1 MKTNPQVYHHP
12 LMRTMRQSIS
22 RYQLLEPHASV
33 LVALSGGA
41 DSVALLLALQLSDYR
56 PIAIHCNFHLRGE
69 ESLRDEQFCR
79 NLTAQL
85 GIELE
90 VHHFDT
96 RAYATTH
103 GLSVEMAAR
112 DLRYQVFE
120 QEATKRGIEAI
131 AVAHHL
137 QDNVETLLGNL
148 SRGTGLTGLRG
159 ILPKRGSIIRP
170 LLDVHPKEIHDFL
183 HLLRQPFCNDST
195 NQDTSIKRN
204 AIRHRI
210 IPLFQELNPQ
220 FLTTSRS
227 TLAHLRD
234 AETIYQKGIEALLTE
249 ARVPQ
254 PFPLSHT
261 SISTYKVENLLLSGV
276 APTLLHYITEG
287 KGFSADAIEQF
298 EAQLSSPHPVS
309 ITANNYTLECRK
321 GLLHL
326 ISKPLRENEGAVEYL
341 RIDSNQ
347 GEISTPYGIF
357 SYSIHEKNEAIPTS
371 PLSIVLDWD
380 ALSQHYTDAKSVVTL
395 SISAIDPEEKI
406 QPFGLKGRKTIHKIL
421 NEKGV
426 VPVLFSSIPL
436 LRAGEQA
443 LWVVPIQRTEAFA
456 ITPNTRRY
464 LQLSFSPIEE

>member
-12 LMRTMRQSIS
+12 LMRAMRQSIS

-41 DSVALLLALQLSDYR
+41 DSVALLLALQITEYH

-112 DLRYQVFE
+112 ELRYQVFE
-120 QEATKRGIEAI
+120 QEASKRGIEAI

-204 AIRHRI
+204 AIRHCI

-261 SISTYKVENLLLSGV
+261 SISTYKVENLLRSGV

-464 LQLSFSPIEE
+464 IQLSFSPIEE

>member
-41 DSVALLLALQLSDYR
+41 DSVALLLALQLADYR

-103 GLSVEMAAR
+103 VSVEMAAR
-112 DLRYQVFE
+112 ELRYQVFE

-204 AIRHRI
+204 AIRHCI

-254 PFPLSHT
+254 VFPFSHT
-261 SISTYKVENLLLSGV
+261 TILTYKVESLLRSGV
-276 APTLLHYITEG
+276 APTLLHYITKG

-326 ISKPLRENEGAVEYL
+326 ISTPLRENEGAVEYL

-380 ALSQHYTDAKSVVTL
+380 ALSQHYTDAKGMVTL

-406 QPFGLKGRKTIHKIL
+406 QPFGLKGRKTIHKIF
-421 NEKGV
+421 NEKGI

-456 ITPNTRRY
+456 ITPNTHRY
-464 LQLSFSPIEE
+464 LQLSFSPIKE

>member
-12 LMRTMRQSIS
+12 LMRTMRQSIR

-41 DSVALLLALQLSDYR
+41 DSVALLLALQLAEYH

-112 DLRYQVFE
+112 ELRYQVFE
-120 QEATKRGIEAI
+120 QEASKRGIEAI

-159 ILPKRGSIIRP
+159 ILLKRGSIIRP

-183 HLLRQPFCNDST
+183 HLLGQSFCNDST
-195 NQDTSIKRN
+195 NQDTTIKRN

-220 FLTTSRS
+220 FLATSRS

-234 AETIYQKGIEALLTE
+234 AEAIYQKGIEALLTE

-254 PFPLSHT
+254 VFPFSYTTIL
-261 SISTYKVENLLLSGV
+261 TYKAESLLRSGV
-276 APTLLHYITEG
+276 APTLLHYITKG

-298 EAQLSSPHPVS
+298 AAQLSSSHPVS
-309 ITANNYTLECRK
+309 ITANSHTLECRQ

-326 ISKPLRENEGAVEYL
+326 ISKPPREKEGAVEYL
-341 RIDSNQ
+341 RINSKQ
-347 GEISTPYGIF
+347 GEIVTSYGIF
-357 SYSIHEKNEAIPTS
+357 SYSIHEKGEPIPTS
-371 PLSIVLDWD
+371 PLTIMLDWD
-380 ALSQHYTDAKSVVTL
+380 ALSQHHTDAKGVVTL

-436 LRAGEQA
+436 LLAGEQP
-443 LWVVPIQRTEAFA
+443 LWVVPMQRTEAFA

-464 LQLSFSPIEE
+464 LQLTFSPIEG

>member
-1 MKTNPQVYHHP
+1 MKTNSQVYHHP

-254 PFPLSHT
+254 VFPFSHT
-261 SISTYKVENLLLSGV
+261 TILTYKVESLLRSGV
-276 APTLLHYITEG
+276 APTLLHYITKG

-298 EAQLSSPHPVS
+298 AAQLSSPHPVS

-380 ALSQHYTDAKSVVTL
+380 ALSQHYTDAKGMVTL
-395 SISAIDPEEKI
+395 SISAIDLEEKI
-406 QPFGLKGRKTIHKIL
+406 QPFRLKGRKTIHKIL
-421 NEKGV
+421 NEKGI

-436 LRAGEQA
+436 LRAGEQP
-443 LWVVPIQRTEAFA
+443 LWVVPIQRTETFA

>member
-1 MKTNPQVYHHP
+1 MKTSPQVYHHP
-12 LMRTMRQSIS
+12 LIRTMRQNIS

-79 NLTAQL
+79 DLTAQL

-96 RAYATTH
+96 RAYATSH

-112 DLRYQVFE
+112 ELRYQVFE
-120 QEATKRGIEAI
+120 QEASKRGIEAI

-148 SRGTGLTGLRG
+148 SRRTGLTGLRG

-170 LLDVHPKEIHDFL
+170 LLDVPPKEIHDFL
-183 HLLRQPFCNDST
+183 HLLGQPFCLDST

-204 AIRHRI
+204 AIRHCI

-261 SISTYKVENLLLSGV
+261 SISTYKVENLLRSGV

>member
-1 MKTNPQVYHHP
+1 MKTSPQVYHHP
-12 LMRTMRQSIS
+12 LIRTMRQNIS

-79 NLTAQL
+79 DLTAQL

-96 RAYATTH
+96 RAYATSH

-112 DLRYQVFE
+112 ELRYQVFE
-120 QEATKRGIEAI
+120 QEASKRGIEAI

-148 SRGTGLTGLRG
+148 SRRTGLTGLRG

-170 LLDVHPKEIHDFL
+170 LLDVPPKEIHDFL
-183 HLLRQPFCNDST
+183 HLLGQPFCLDST

-261 SISTYKVENLLLSGV
+261 SISTYKVENLLRSGV

-357 SYSIHEKNEAIPTS
+357 SYSIHEKGEPIPSS
-371 PLSIVLDWD
+371 PLTIMLDWD
-380 ALSQHYTDAKSVVTL
+380 ALSLHCSNAKGEVTL

-421 NEKGV
+421 NEKGI

-456 ITPNTRRY
+456 ITPSTRRY

>member
-1 MKTNPQVYHHP
+1 M
-12 LMRTMRQSIS
+12 
-22 RYQLLEPHASV
+22 
-33 LVALSGGA
+33 
-41 DSVALLLALQLSDYR
+41 
-56 PIAIHCNFHLRGE
+56 
-69 ESLRDEQFCR
+69 
-79 NLTAQL
+79 
-85 GIELE
+85 
-90 VHHFDT
+90 
-96 RAYATTH
+96 
-103 GLSVEMAAR
+103 
-112 DLRYQVFE
+112 
-120 QEATKRGIEAI
+120 
-131 AVAHHL
+131 
-137 QDNVETLLGNL
+137 GNL
-148 SRGTGLTGLRG
+148 SRRTGLTGLRG

-170 LLDVHPKEIHDFL
+170 LLDVPPKEIHDFL
-183 HLLRQPFCNDST
+183 HLLGQPFCLDST

-261 SISTYKVENLLLSGV
+261 SISTYKVENLLRSGV

-357 SYSIHEKNEAIPTS
+357 SYSIHEKGEPIPSS
-371 PLSIVLDWD
+371 PLTIMLDWD
-380 ALSQHYTDAKSVVTL
+380 ALSLHCSNAKGEVTL

-421 NEKGV
+421 NEKGI

-456 ITPNTRRY
+456 ITPSTRRY

>member
-12 LMRTMRQSIS
+12 LMRTMRQSI
-22 RYQLLEPHASV
+22 RRHQLLEPHASV

-41 DSVALLLALQLSDYR
+41 DSVALLLALQLADYR

-204 AIRHRI
+204 AIRHCI

-254 PFPLSHT
+254 VFPFSHT
-261 SISTYKVENLLLSGV
+261 TILTYKVESLLRSGV
-276 APTLLHYITEG
+276 APTLLHYITKG

-326 ISKPLRENEGAVEYL
+326 ISTPLRENEGAVEYL

-380 ALSQHYTDAKSVVTL
+380 ALSQHYTDAKGMVTL

-406 QPFGLKGRKTIHKIL
+406 QPFGLKGRKTIHKIF
-421 NEKGV
+421 NEKGI

-456 ITPNTRRY
+456 ITPNTHRY
-464 LQLSFSPIEE
+464 LQLSFSPIKE

>member
-1 MKTNPQVYHHP
+1 MKTSPQVYHHP

-41 DSVALLLALQLSDYR
+41 DSVALLLALQLADYR
-56 PIAIHCNFHLRGE
+56 PIAVHCNFLLRGE

-79 NLTAQL
+79 DLTDQL

-96 RAYATTH
+96 CAYATTH
-103 GLSVEMAAR
+103 RLSVEMAAR
-112 DLRYQVFE
+112 ELRYQVFE
-120 QEATKRGIEAI
+120 QEASKRGIEAI

-159 ILPKRGSIIRP
+159 ILPKRGSTIRP

-254 PFPLSHT
+254 VFPFSYTTIL
-261 SISTYKVENLLLSGV
+261 TYKVESLLRSGV
-276 APTLLHYITEG
+276 APTLLHYITKG

-298 EAQLSSPHPVS
+298 AAQLSSSHPVS
-309 ITANNYTLECRK
+309 ITANNHTLECRK

-326 ISKPLRENEGAVEYL
+326 ISKPPREKEEAVEYL

-347 GEISTPYGIF
+347 GVISTSYGIF

-380 ALSQHYTDAKSVVTL
+380 ALSQHHTDAKGVVTL

-426 VPVLFSSIPL
+426 VPILFSSIPL
-436 LRAGEQA
+436 LRAGEQP

-456 ITPNTRRY
+456 ITLNTRCY
-464 LQLSFSPIEE
+464 LQLTFSPIEE

>member
-1 MKTNPQVYHHP
+1 M
-12 LMRTMRQSIS
+12 
-22 RYQLLEPHASV
+22 
-33 LVALSGGA
+33 
-41 DSVALLLALQLSDYR
+41 
-56 PIAIHCNFHLRGE
+56 
-69 ESLRDEQFCR
+69 
-79 NLTAQL
+79 
-85 GIELE
+85 
-90 VHHFDT
+90 
-96 RAYATTH
+96 
-103 GLSVEMAAR
+103 
-112 DLRYQVFE
+112 
-120 QEATKRGIEAI
+120 
-131 AVAHHL
+131 

-261 SISTYKVENLLLSGV
+261 SISTYKVENLLRSGV

-380 ALSQHYTDAKSVVTL
+380 ALSQHYTDAKSMVTL

-421 NEKGV
+421 NEKGI

-436 LRAGEQA
+436 LRAGEQP

-464 LQLSFSPIEE
+464 LQLSFSPIKE

>member
-12 LMRTMRQSIS
+12 LMRAMRQSIS

-41 DSVALLLALQLSDYR
+41 DSVALLLALQLADYR

-112 DLRYQVFE
+112 ELRYQVFE

-195 NQDTSIKRN
+195 NQDPSIKRN
-204 AIRHRI
+204 AIRHCI

-227 TLAHLRD
+227 TLAHLRN

-261 SISTYKVENLLLSGV
+261 SISTYKVENLLRSGV

-326 ISKPLRENEGAVEYL
+326 ISKPLRENKGAVEYL

-347 GEISTPYGIF
+347 GEISSPYGIF

-380 ALSQHYTDAKSVVTL
+380 ALSQHCSNAKGEVTL

-406 QPFGLKGRKTIHKIL
+406 QPFRLKGRKTIHKIL
-421 NEKGV
+421 NEKGI

-436 LRAGEQA
+436 LRAGEQP

-464 LQLSFSPIEE
+464 LQLSFSPIKE

>member
-12 LMRTMRQSIS
+12 LMRTMRQSI
-22 RYQLLEPHASV
+22 RRHQLLEPHASV

-41 DSVALLLALQLSDYR
+41 DSVALLLALQIAEYH

-79 NLTAQL
+79 DLTAQL

-90 VHHFDT
+90 VYHFDT
-96 RAYATTH
+96 RAYASTH
-103 GLSVEMAAR
+103 RLSVEMAAR

-120 QEATKRGIEAI
+120 QEASKRGIEAI

-159 ILPKRGSIIRP
+159 IRPKRGSIIRP
-170 LLDVHPKEIHDFL
+170 LLEVHPKEIHDFL
-183 HLLRQPFCNDST
+183 ALLGQSFCSDST

-254 PFPLSHT
+254 PFPIT
-261 SISTYKVENLLLSGV
+261 YTAISTYKVESLLRSGV
-276 APTLLHYITEG
+276 AHTLLHYITKE

-298 EAQLSSPHPVS
+298 AAQLSSSQPVS

-326 ISKPLRENEGAVEYL
+326 ISKPPREKEEAVEYL

-380 ALSQHYTDAKSVVTL
+380 ALSLHCSDAKGEVTL

-426 VPVLFSSIPL
+426 VPALFSSIPL
-436 LRAGEQA
+436 LRACEQP
-443 LWVVPIQRTEAFA
+443 LWVVPLQRTEAFTV
-456 ITPNTRRY
+456 TPDTHCY
-464 LQLSFSPIEE
+464 LQLTYSPIVE

>member
-69 ESLRDEQFCR
+69 ESLRDEHFCR
-79 NLTAQL
+79 NLTDQL

-96 RAYATTH
+96 RAYAATH
-103 GLSVEMAAR
+103 RLSVEMAAR
-112 DLRYQVFE
+112 ELRYQVFE
-120 QEATKRGIEAI
+120 QEASKRGIEAI
-131 AVAHHL
+131 AVA
-137 QDNVETLLGNL
+137 TLLGNL

-183 HLLRQPFCNDST
+183 HLLGQPFCLDST

-204 AIRHRI
+204 AIRHCI

-261 SISTYKVENLLLSGV
+261 SISTYKVENLLRSGV

-326 ISKPLRENEGAVEYL
+326 ISKPMRENEGAVEYL

-380 ALSQHYTDAKSVVTL
+380 ALSQHYTDAKGMVTL

-436 LRAGEQA
+436 LRAGEQP

-456 ITPNTRRY
+456 ITPSTRRY
-464 LQLSFSPIEE
+464 LQLSFSPIKE

>member
-12 LMRTMRQSIS
+12 LMRAMRQSIS

-41 DSVALLLALQLSDYR
+41 DSVALLLALQITEYH

-112 DLRYQVFE
+112 ELRYQVFE

-195 NQDTSIKRN
+195 NQDPSIKRN
-204 AIRHRI
+204 AIRHCI

-227 TLAHLRD
+227 TLAHLRN

-261 SISTYKVENLLLSGV
+261 SISTYKVENLLRSGV

-326 ISKPLRENEGAVEYL
+326 ISKPLRENKGAVEYL

-347 GEISTPYGIF
+347 GEISSPYGIF

-380 ALSQHYTDAKSVVTL
+380 ALSQRYTDAKGMVTL

-406 QPFGLKGRKTIHKIL
+406 QPFRLKGRKTIHKIL
-421 NEKGV
+421 NEKGI

-436 LRAGEQA
+436 LRAGEQP

-464 LQLSFSPIEE
+464 LQLSFSPIKE

>member
-112 DLRYQVFE
+112 ELRYQVFE

-195 NQDTSIKRN
+195 NQDPSIKRN
-204 AIRHRI
+204 AIRHCI

-227 TLAHLRD
+227 TLAHLRN

-261 SISTYKVENLLLSGV
+261 SISTYKVENLLRSGV

-347 GEISTPYGIF
+347 GEISTSYGIF

-380 ALSQHYTDAKSVVTL
+380 ALSQHCSNAKGEVTL
-395 SISAIDPEEKI
+395 SISAIDPEVKI

-436 LRAGEQA
+436 LLAGEQP
-443 LWVVPIQRTEAFA
+443 LWVVPMQRTEAFA

-464 LQLSFSPIEE
+464 LQLSFSPIKE

>member
-148 SRGTGLTGLRG
+148 SRATGLTGLRG

-183 HLLRQPFCNDST
+183 HLLRQSFCNDST

-254 PFPLSHT
+254 VFPFSHT
-261 SISTYKVENLLLSGV
+261 TILTYKVESLLRSGV
-276 APTLLHYITEG
+276 APTLLHYITKG

-326 ISKPLRENEGAVEYL
+326 ISRPLRENEGAVEYL

-380 ALSQHYTDAKSVVTL
+380 ALSQHHTDAKGMVTL
-395 SISAIDPEEKI
+395 SISAIDLEEKI
-406 QPFGLKGRKTIHKIL
+406 QPFRLKGRKTIHKIL
-421 NEKGV
+421 NEKGI

>member
-12 LMRTMRQSIS
+12 LMRAMRQSIS

-41 DSVALLLALQLSDYR
+41 DSVALLLALQLADYR

-112 DLRYQVFE
+112 ELRYQVFE

-195 NQDTSIKRN
+195 NQDPSIKRN
-204 AIRHRI
+204 AIRHCI

-227 TLAHLRD
+227 TLAHLRN

-261 SISTYKVENLLLSGV
+261 SISTYKVENLLRSGV

-326 ISKPLRENEGAVEYL
+326 ISKPLRENKGAVEYL

-347 GEISTPYGIF
+347 GEISSPYGIF

-380 ALSQHYTDAKSVVTL
+380 ALSQHCSNAKGEVTL

-421 NEKGV
+421 NEKGI

-436 LRAGEQA
+436 LRAGEQP

-464 LQLSFSPIEE
+464 LQLSFSPIKE

>member
-41 DSVALLLALQLSDYR
+41 DSVALLLALQITEYH

-261 SISTYKVENLLLSGV
+261 SISTYKVENLLRSGV

-347 GEISTPYGIF
+347 GEISTSYGIF

-380 ALSQHYTDAKSVVTL
+380 ALSLHCSDAKGEVTL

-406 QPFGLKGRKTIHKIL
+406 QPFRLKGRKTIHKIL
-421 NEKGV
+421 NEKGI

-436 LRAGEQA
+436 LRAGEQP
-443 LWVVPIQRTEAFA
+443 LWIVPIQRTEAFA

-464 LQLSFSPIEE
+464 LQLSFSPIKE

>member
-12 LMRTMRQSIS
+12 LMRTMRQSIR

-41 DSVALLLALQLSDYR
+41 DSVALLLALQLAEYH

-79 NLTAQL
+79 NLTDQL

-254 PFPLSHT
+254 PFPFSYTTIL
-261 SISTYKVENLLLSGV
+261 TYKVESLLRSGV
-276 APTLLHYITEG
+276 ALTLLHYITKG

-298 EAQLSSPHPVS
+298 AAQLSSSHPVS
-309 ITANNYTLECRK
+309 ITANSHTLECRQ

-326 ISKPLRENEGAVEYL
+326 ISKPLRENERAVEYL

-347 GEISTPYGIF
+347 GVISTSYGIF
-357 SYSIHEKNEAIPTS
+357 SYSIHEKNEAIPSS
-371 PLSIVLDWD
+371 PLTIVLDWD
-380 ALSQHYTDAKSVVTL
+380 ALSLHCSDAKDVVTL

-436 LRAGEQA
+436 LRAGEQP
-443 LWVVPIQRTEAFA
+443 LWVVPMQRTEAFA

-464 LQLSFSPIEE
+464 LQLTFSPIEG

>member
-79 NLTAQL
+79 ALSAQL
-85 GIELE
+85 GIQLE

-96 RAYATTH
+96 RAYATSH

-112 DLRYQVFE
+112 ELRYQVFE
-120 QEATKRGIEAI
+120 QEASKRGIEAI

-159 ILPKRGSIIRP
+159 ILPKRSSIIRP

-254 PFPLSHT
+254 VFPFSHT
-261 SISTYKVENLLLSGV
+261 TILTYKVESLLRSGV
-276 APTLLHYITEG
+276 APTLLHYITKG

-298 EAQLSSPHPVS
+298 AAQLSSPHPVS
-309 ITANNYTLECRK
+309 ITANSHTLECRK

-326 ISKPLRENEGAVEYL
+326 IFTPPREKEGAVEYL
-341 RIDSNQ
+341 RIDSKQ
-347 GEISTPYGIF
+347 GEISTSYGIF

-371 PLSIVLDWD
+371 PLSIGQDWD
-380 ALSQHYTDAKSVVTL
+380 ALSQHYTDAKGEVTL

-436 LRAGEQA
+436 LRAGEQP
-443 LWVVPIQRTEAFA
+443 LWVVPMQRTEAFA

-464 LQLSFSPIEE
+464 LQLTFSPIEG

>member
-1 MKTNPQVYHHP
+1 MKTNPQIYHHP
-12 LMRTMRQSIS
+12 LMRTMRQSIR

-41 DSVALLLALQLSDYR
+41 DSVALLLALQIAEYH

-79 NLTAQL
+79 DLTAQL

-90 VHHFDT
+90 VYHFDT
-96 RAYATTH
+96 RAYASTH
-103 GLSVEMAAR
+103 RLSVEMAAR

-120 QEATKRGIEAI
+120 QEASKRGIKAI

-159 ILPKRGSIIRP
+159 IRPQRGSIIRP
-170 LLDVHPKEIHDFL
+170 LLEVHPKEIHDFL
-183 HLLRQPFCNDST
+183 ALLGQSFCSDST

-261 SISTYKVENLLLSGV
+261 SISTYKVENLLRSGV
-276 APTLLHYITEG
+276 ALTLLHYITEG
-287 KGFSADAIEQF
+287 KGISSDAIEQF

-326 ISKPLRENEGAVEYL
+326 ISKPLRENKGAVEYL

-347 GEISTPYGIF
+347 GEISSPYGIF

-380 ALSQHYTDAKSVVTL
+380 ALSQRYTDAKGMVTL

-406 QPFGLKGRKTIHKIL
+406 QPFRLKGRKTIHKIL
-421 NEKGV
+421 NEKGI

-436 LRAGEQA
+436 LRAGEQP

>member
-254 PFPLSHT
+254 VFPFSHT
-261 SISTYKVENLLLSGV
+261 TILTYKVESLLRSGV
-276 APTLLHYITEG
+276 APTLLHYITKG

-298 EAQLSSPHPVS
+298 AAQLSSSHPVS
-309 ITANNYTLECRK
+309 ITANSHTLECRK

-326 ISKPLRENEGAVEYL
+326 IFTPPREKEGAVEYL
-341 RIDSNQ
+341 RIDLNQ
-347 GEISTPYGIF
+347 GEISTSYGIF

-380 ALSQHYTDAKSVVTL
+380 ALSQHCSNAKGEVTL
-395 SISAIDPEEKI
+395 SISAIDPEVKI

-426 VPVLFSSIPL
+426 VSVLFSSIPL
-436 LRAGEQA
+436 LLAGEQP
-443 LWVVPIQRTEAFA
+443 LWVVPMQRTEAFA

-464 LQLSFSPIEE
+464 LQLTFSPIEG

>member
-79 NLTAQL
+79 DLTDQL

-96 RAYATTH
+96 RAYAATH
-103 GLSVEMAAR
+103 RLSVEMAAR
-112 DLRYQVFE
+112 ELRYQVFE
-120 QEATKRGIEAI
+120 QEASKRGIEAI

-170 LLDVHPKEIHDFL
+170 LLDVHPKEIHL
-183 HLLRQPFCNDST
+183 DST
-195 NQDTSIKRN
+195 NQDTAIKRN

-261 SISTYKVENLLLSGV
+261 SISTYKVENLLRSGV

-347 GEISTPYGIF
+347 GEISSPYGIF

-380 ALSQHYTDAKSVVTL
+380 ALSQHYTDAKGMVTL
-395 SISAIDPEEKI
+395 SISAIDLEEKI
-406 QPFGLKGRKTIHKIL
+406 QPFRLKGRKTIHKIL
-421 NEKGV
+421 NEKGI

-456 ITPNTRRY
+456 ITPSTRRY

>member
-12 LMRTMRQSIS
+12 LMRTMRQSI
-22 RYQLLEPHASV
+22 RRHQLLEPHASV

-41 DSVALLLALQLSDYR
+41 DSVALLLALQLADYR

-204 AIRHRI
+204 AIRHCI

-254 PFPLSHT
+254 VFPCSHT
-261 SISTYKVENLLLSGV
+261 TILTYKVESLLRSGV
-276 APTLLHYITEG
+276 APTLLHYITKG

-309 ITANNYTLECRK
+309 ITENNYTLECRK

-326 ISKPLRENEGAVEYL
+326 ISTPLRENEGAVEYL

-380 ALSQHYTDAKSVVTL
+380 ALSQHYTDAKGMVTL

-406 QPFGLKGRKTIHKIL
+406 QPFGLKGRKTIHKIF
-421 NEKGV
+421 NEKGI

-456 ITPNTRRY
+456 ITPNTHRY
-464 LQLSFSPIEE
+464 LQLSFSPIKE

>member
-210 IPLFQELNPQ
+210 IPLFQELNHQ

-254 PFPLSHT
+254 VFPFSHT
-261 SISTYKVENLLLSGV
+261 TILTYKVESLLRSGV
-276 APTLLHYITEG
+276 APTLLHYITKG

-298 EAQLSSPHPVS
+298 AAQLSSSHPVS
-309 ITANNYTLECRK
+309 ITANSHTLECRK

-326 ISKPLRENEGAVEYL
+326 IFTPPREKEGAVEYL
-341 RIDSNQ
+341 RIDLNQ
-347 GEISTPYGIF
+347 GEISTSYGIF

-380 ALSQHYTDAKSVVTL
+380 ALSQHCSNAKGEVTL
-395 SISAIDPEEKI
+395 SISAIDPEVKI

-426 VPVLFSSIPL
+426 VSVLFSSIPL
-436 LRAGEQA
+436 LLAGEQP
-443 LWVVPIQRTEAFA
+443 LWVVPMQRTEAFA

-464 LQLSFSPIEE
+464 LQLTFSPIEG

>member
-12 LMRTMRQSIS
+12 LMRAMRQSIS

-41 DSVALLLALQLSDYR
+41 DSVALLLALQLTDYR

-90 VHHFDT
+90 VHYFDT

-112 DLRYQVFE
+112 ELRYQIFE
-120 QEATKRGIEAI
+120 QEASKRGIEAI

-204 AIRHRI
+204 AIRHCI

-261 SISTYKVENLLLSGV
+261 SISTYKVENLLRSGV

-341 RIDSNQ
+341 RINSNQ
-347 GEISTPYGIF
+347 GEISSPYGIF

-380 ALSQHYTDAKSVVTL
+380 ALSQHYTDAKGMVTL

-436 LRAGEQA
+436 LRAGEQP

-464 LQLSFSPIEE
+464 LQLSFSPIKE

>member
-1 MKTNPQVYHHP
+1 M
-12 LMRTMRQSIS
+12 
-22 RYQLLEPHASV
+22 
-33 LVALSGGA
+33 
-41 DSVALLLALQLSDYR
+41 
-56 PIAIHCNFHLRGE
+56 
-69 ESLRDEQFCR
+69 
-79 NLTAQL
+79 
-85 GIELE
+85 
-90 VHHFDT
+90 
-96 RAYATTH
+96 
-103 GLSVEMAAR
+103 
-112 DLRYQVFE
+112 
-120 QEATKRGIEAI
+120 
-131 AVAHHL
+131 
-137 QDNVETLLGNL
+137 
-148 SRGTGLTGLRG
+148 
-159 ILPKRGSIIRP
+159 
-170 LLDVHPKEIHDFL
+170 HPKEIHDFL
-183 HLLRQPFCNDST
+183 HLLGQSFCLDST

-204 AIRHRI
+204 AIRHCI

-249 ARVPQ
+249 ARVPH

-261 SISTYKVENLLLSGV
+261 SISTYKVEDLLRSGV

-347 GEISTPYGIF
+347 GEISSPYGVF
-357 SYSIHEKNEAIPTS
+357 SYSIHEKNEAILTS

-380 ALSQHYTDAKSVVTL
+380 ALSQHYTDAKGMVTL
-395 SISAIDPEEKI
+395 SISAIDLEEKI
-406 QPFGLKGRKTIHKIL
+406 QPFRLKGRKTIHKIL
-421 NEKGV
+421 NEKGI

-456 ITPNTRRY
+456 ITPSTRRY

>member
-1 MKTNPQVYHHP
+1 MKTSPQVYHHP
-12 LMRTMRQSIS
+12 LIRTMRQNIS

-79 NLTAQL
+79 DLTAQL

-96 RAYATTH
+96 RAYATSH

-112 DLRYQVFE
+112 ELRYQVFE
-120 QEATKRGIEAI
+120 QEASKRGIEAI

-148 SRGTGLTGLRG
+148 SRRTGLTGLRG

-170 LLDVHPKEIHDFL
+170 LLDVPPKEIHDFL
-183 HLLRQPFCNDST
+183 HLLGQPFCLDST

-261 SISTYKVENLLLSGV
+261 SISTYKVENLLRSGV

-380 ALSQHYTDAKSVVTL
+380 ALSLHCSDAKGEVTL

-406 QPFGLKGRKTIHKIL
+406 QPFRLKGRKTIHKIL
-421 NEKGV
+421 NEKGI

-436 LRAGEQA
+436 LRAGEQP
-443 LWVVPIQRTEAFA
+443 LWVVPIQRTETFA

>member
-12 LMRTMRQSIS
+12 LMRAMRQSIS

-41 DSVALLLALQLSDYR
+41 DSVALLLALQLADYR

-112 DLRYQVFE
+112 ELRYQVFE

-195 NQDTSIKRN
+195 NQDPSIKRN
-204 AIRHRI
+204 AIRHCI

-227 TLAHLRD
+227 TLAHLRN

-261 SISTYKVENLLLSGV
+261 SISTYKVENLLRSGV

-326 ISKPLRENEGAVEYL
+326 ISKPLRENKGAVEYL

-347 GEISTPYGIF
+347 GEISSPYGIF

-380 ALSQHYTDAKSVVTL
+380 ALSQRYTDAKGMVTL

-406 QPFGLKGRKTIHKIL
+406 QPFRLKGRKTIHKIL
-421 NEKGV
+421 NEKGI

-436 LRAGEQA
+436 LRAGEQP

-464 LQLSFSPIEE
+464 LQLSFSPIKE